1 MEQVTTT
8 TSTSMSHQPTG
19 EATGSLSELK
29 VPRLQVAEDVTEL
42 IGRTPLLLLRS
53 AHTLP
58 SFVKV
63 WGKLE
68 GGNPGS
74 SVKDRTALAM
84 VLDAEER
91 GLLRKGDTI
100 VESTSGNLG
109 HALAMIAVTR
119 GYHFVAVVDQKIPA
133 DNLNL
138 FKILGVETV
147 FVNEKDEHGSTQANR
162 MLRAREIARTRPRC
176 INLDQYA
183 NKAAV
188 EAHYRTTGPEI
199 YEQLHGKVDVL
210 VGTVGTASHLCGT
223 AKFLKEK
230 NARTCVIGVEPV
242 GSVFFGGTPAPYL
255 QSGNGSVFIPEHF
268 DATSIDIKL
277 KVSDRDALN
286 TVREV
291 ARMNGVLF
299 GGSSGSPLRA
309 AFDYAKGCSDPTNIV
324 VLLPDNGAKYMS
336 TVYNDDWMRGNG
348 LLSED
353 SSRL

>member
-1 MEQVTTT
+1 MEPVTTT
-8 TSTSMSHQPTG
+8 TSIADSVRS
-19 EATGSLSELK
+19 AAAALSPLTALRA
-29 VPRLQVAEDVTEL
+29 PRLQVAEDVTEL
-42 IGRTPLLLLRS
+42 IGRTPLLLLKS
-53 AHTLP
+53 AQ
-58 SFVKV
+58 SFAPGVKV

-68 GGNPGS
+68 GVNPGS

-84 VLDAEER
+84 VLDAESK
-91 GLLRKGDTI
+91 GLLRRGDTL

-109 HALAMIAVTR
+109 HALAMIAVSR

-138 FKILGVETV
+138 FRILGVETV
-147 FVNEKDEHGSTQANR
+147 FVDEKDEHGSTQANR

-183 NKAAV
+183 NKAAL
-188 EAHYRTTGPEI
+188 ESHYQTTGPEI
-199 YEQLHGKVDVL
+199 YEQLEGRVDAL

-223 AKFLKEK
+223 AMFLKEK
-230 NARTCVIGVEPV
+230 NPRTCIIGVEPV

-268 DATSIDIKL
+268 DPTLIDIKL
-277 KVSDRDALN
+277 KVSDRDSLN
-286 TVREV
+286 AVRDV

-309 AFDYAKGCSDPTNIV
+309 AFDYAKSCAEPTNIV

-336 TVYNDDWMRGNG
+336 TVYNDEWMKGHG
-348 LLSED
+348 LIPE
-353 SSRL
+353 